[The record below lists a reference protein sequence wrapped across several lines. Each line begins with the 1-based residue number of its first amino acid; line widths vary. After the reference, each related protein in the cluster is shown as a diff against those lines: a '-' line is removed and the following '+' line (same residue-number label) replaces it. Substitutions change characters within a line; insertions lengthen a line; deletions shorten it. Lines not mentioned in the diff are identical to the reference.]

1 LNIKAELGSSSA
13 QTKLMPLRYKAESG
27 SSSAQTK
34 SMPLRYKNSIKQYF
48 VSSVTR
54 RIILGVA
61 LVHALLMSVFVF
73 DLVSR
78 QRSFMVEQNTAQAKG
93 LAETLAA
100 NGTSWIL
107 ANDVVGIEEVI
118 RSQSNFPGLD
128 YALFTDMN
136 GKVLG
141 YTDRT
146 KVGLYIKDNVSQQL
160 LTANSKTVLLINN
173 ASFVDV
179 ASPVFI
185 NKKQIGWARVGVNRQ
200 EIVKNLSVVTYDG
213 LLYTAIAIIVGV
225 IFAWFIA
232 IGLTSAIRQ
241 LTETVHKIIEG
252 DRNVK
257 CEINRLDEMGQLS
270 EDFNLM
276 LESIKK
282 HELEIDKSHQAL
294 LENEGKL
301 RRSEKMDA
309 LGKLTGGIAHDFN
322 NMLGV
327 IVGYADILLMKTE
340 DQPQL
345 SRFIEE
351 IRIAGHRGKKLTKNL
366 LSFSRRSELK
376 PEKVRLNSL
385 LLENQLLLE
394 KSVTSKIEFSYCLAE
409 NLWPI
414 WIDKSDMENSLVNLS
429 INAMHAMPDGG
440 MLTFNTK
447 NVSVSAKE
455 SVMLD
460 IEVGDY
466 VNFSIIDT
474 GEGMDENTKNQ
485 AFDPFF
491 TTKDDLGTGLGLSQ
505 VYAFLKRSSGSVHV
519 YSELGEGSHF
529 SLYFP
534 RFVDE
539 SESVIEQTECQ
550 QDCRGAS
557 ELILVVDDDSALL
570 VMQESILSLAGYRV
584 LLASCGR
591 EALEIL
597 EIRQQSNDKI
607 CLMLSDIIMP
617 EQDGYQ
623 LADVVSQLYPDV
635 VIQLMSGFNDDR
647 HLEHPQQVLH
657 DKMLSKPFSNREL
670 LQKLKVLLG

>member
-1 LNIKAELGSSSA
+1 MNIKAELGSSSA

-491 TTKDDLGTGLGLSQ
+491 TTKDDLGTGLGL
-505 VYAFLKRSSGSVHV
+505 
-519 YSELGEGSHF
+519 
-529 SLYFP
+529 
-534 RFVDE
+534 
-539 SESVIEQTECQ
+539 
-550 QDCRGAS
+550 
-557 ELILVVDDDSALL
+557 
-570 VMQESILSLAGYRV
+570 
-584 LLASCGR
+584 
-591 EALEIL
+591 
-597 EIRQQSNDKI
+597 
-607 CLMLSDIIMP
+607 
-617 EQDGYQ
+617 
-623 LADVVSQLYPDV
+623 
-635 VIQLMSGFNDDR
+635 
-647 HLEHPQQVLH
+647 
-657 DKMLSKPFSNREL
+657 
-670 LQKLKVLLG
+670 